1 MSNELNLALR
11 IKTDLEAGRKDVEEL
26 AKSVERVGEAATST
40 SAGTSGMGNSVTQLI
55 NDMRAFEEAN
65 NGALRSM
72 EDIAEQEERL
82 DRLMTQG
89 AITTKEYEEAL
100 RSEERRVGKERSNR
114 GSQRHWTEKN
124 IEGVENH
131 D

>member
-100 RSEERRVGKERSNR
+100 ANLDKAEASLVKEHQQHERALQNVKIG
-114 GSQRHWTEKN
+114 
-124 IEGVENH
+124 
-131 D
+131 